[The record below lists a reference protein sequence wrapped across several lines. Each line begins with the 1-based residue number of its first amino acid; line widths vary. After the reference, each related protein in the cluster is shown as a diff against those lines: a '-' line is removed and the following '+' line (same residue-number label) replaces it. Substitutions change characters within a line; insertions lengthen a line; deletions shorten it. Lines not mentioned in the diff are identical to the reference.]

1 MTIYGTLCYN
11 VPYNRKDNM
20 QNIIVKEKIEQLE
33 RFNNLIKV
41 MNKMSDNMQLMA
53 NRIVKLEQ
61 EVKKLNEKK

>member
-1 MTIYGTLCYN
+1 
-11 VPYNRKDNM
+11 M

-33 RFNNLIKV
+33 RFNNLIKL

-61 EVKKLNEKK
+61 EVKRLNEKK

>member
-1 MTIYGTLCYN
+1 MYGTLCYN

-41 MNKMSDNMQLMA
+41 INKMSDNMQLMA

-61 EVKKLNEKK
+61 EVKRLNEKQ

>member
-1 MTIYGTLCYN
+1 
-11 VPYNRKDNM
+11 M
-20 QNIIVKEKIEQLE
+20 QNVIVKEKIEQLE

-61 EVKKLNEKK
+61 QVEILNEKK

>member
-1 MTIYGTLCYN
+1 
-11 VPYNRKDNM
+11 M

-53 NRIVKLEQ
+53 NRIVKLEE
-61 EVKKLNEKK
+61 EVKRLNEKQ

>member
-1 MTIYGTLCYN
+1 
-11 VPYNRKDNM
+11 M
-20 QNIIVKEKIEQLE
+20 QNIIVKEKLEQLE

-61 EVKKLNEKK
+61 EVKRLNEKQKLLYNLLCKEA

>member
-1 MTIYGTLCYN
+1 MTIYGILCYN

-61 EVKKLNEKK
+61 EVKRLNEKK

>member
-1 MTIYGTLCYN
+1 MYGTLCYN

-33 RFNNLIKV
+33 RFNNLIKI

-61 EVKKLNEKK
+61 EVKRLNEKK

>member
-1 MTIYGTLCYN
+1 
-11 VPYNRKDNM
+11 M

-33 RFNNLIKV
+33 RFNNLIKI

-61 EVKKLNEKK
+61 EVKRLNEKK

>member
-1 MTIYGTLCYN
+1 MLN
-11 VPYNRKDNM
+11 
-20 QNIIVKEKIEQLE
+20 NIITKEKIEQLQ
-33 RFNNLIKV
+33 RFNDLIKV

>member
-1 MTIYGTLCYN
+1 
-11 VPYNRKDNM
+11 M

-53 NRIVKLEQ
+53 NRIVKLEE
-61 EVKKLNEKK
+61 EVKRLNEKK

>member
-1 MTIYGTLCYN
+1 MYGTLCYN

-20 QNIIVKEKIEQLE
+20 QNIIVKEKIEQLD

-61 EVKKLNEKK
+61 EVKRLNEKK

>member
-1 MTIYGTLCYN
+1 
-11 VPYNRKDNM
+11 M

-61 EVKKLNEKK
+61 EVKRLNEKQ

>member
-1 MTIYGTLCYN
+1 MYGTLCYN

-20 QNIIVKEKIEQLE
+20 QNIIVKEKIQQLE
-33 RFNNLIKV
+33 RFNNLIKL

-61 EVKKLNEKK
+61 EVKRLKDEKK

>member
-1 MTIYGTLCYN
+1 MYGTLCYN

-61 EVKKLNEKK
+61 EVKRLKDDKR

>member
-61 EVKKLNEKK
+61 EVKRLNEKK

>member
-1 MTIYGTLCYN
+1 
-11 VPYNRKDNM
+11 M
-20 QNIIVKEKIEQLE
+20 QNIIVKEKLEQLE

-61 EVKKLNEKK
+61 EVKRLNEKQ

>member
-1 MTIYGTLCYN
+1 MTIYGILCYN

-61 EVKKLNEKK
+61 QVEMLNEKR

>member
-1 MTIYGTLCYN
+1 MCYN